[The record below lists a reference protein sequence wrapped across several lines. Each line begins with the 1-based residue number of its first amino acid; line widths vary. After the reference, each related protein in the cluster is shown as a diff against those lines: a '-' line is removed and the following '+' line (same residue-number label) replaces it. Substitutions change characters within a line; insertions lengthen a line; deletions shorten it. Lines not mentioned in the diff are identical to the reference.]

1 MIRYSTKIK
10 SWLGVRCTE
19 SSFSIT
25 QKKPEYRGAD
35 AEKLAAF
42 ILKEDNQKFYFQ
54 LFLFSQ

>member
-1 MIRYSTKIK
+1 MKIK